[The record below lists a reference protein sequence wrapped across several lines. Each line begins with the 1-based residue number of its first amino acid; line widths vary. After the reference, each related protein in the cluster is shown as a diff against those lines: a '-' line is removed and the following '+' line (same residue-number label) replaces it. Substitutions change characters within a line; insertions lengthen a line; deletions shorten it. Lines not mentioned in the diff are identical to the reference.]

1 MVEDSDDDEC
11 FFFFIKVSLFEDLLD
26 KNFVKWIIVGRN
38 MLKSNR
44 DKDSIIKFELL
55 SSDVEFSV
63 CLLVISCIEDSGIS
77 LMVRDDDFE
86 EIFFNSLRF
95 SLELYK

>member
-1 MVEDSDDDEC
+1 MVEDSDDDEF

-26 KNFVKWIIVGRN
+26 KY